1 MGMMKSTL
9 RILVAAAICAV
20 PSSVAYAQCTAAVTD
35 GLIGYWRMDD
45 TSGNTIVDSS
55 GTGNTGTWYDDTDNA
70 ITTESVSGQV
80 GTALDLENGDNSYI
94 LVDTDA
100 SISNTTRSVC
110 LWINPESSL
119 SNYKSLVDKADASDN
134 GWNLYYNGSGQR
146 VGWYT
151 NYGGYIELANGT
163 MPVGVWQ
170 HYCGTWDGSDGV
182 SGMAL
187 YKDGQLATPN
197 SSGDV
202 GGYTSDA
209 GNQLYIG
216 GSIADSGN
224 GFDGIMDQVMLFN
237 RELSAAEVQAIY
249 EGQVAAV
256 TGDEGAIVF
265 NQDHALM
272 QYCDGTDWRMMGV
285 GSYIP
290 NGVQFDGSTISLT
303 HASPLTD
310 VVDGKTFTGS
320 FWYQNDEFGSEIVI
334 QSDGAAFMIKAQ
346 DWGSGPRL
354 TFRTEN
360 EAGTVLMQYEVDA
373 PEDAD
378 WHHVLFSFDQ
388 ANPANN
394 RLYLDGVNE
403 TFYEYGPG
411 TPIDDIVDF
420 TRPSIYFG
428 FNSSAEH
435 FDGKIADFWLEKNLF
450 MDLDIEAN
458 RRKFIS
464 EAGLPMYLG
473 EDGSIPTG
481 VSPDIFLSGDTA
493 DWHTNKGT
501 GGGFTES
508 GVLAS
513 SSSRPEGL
521 CAPETGPLVEVDVD
535 TTYTTMTE
543 GGWHDGT
550 YFFVAM
556 NNDGLGAYRFD
567 GTNMTFVA
575 KTPSQKTLDVW
586 GDGTYIYM
594 ARGNSTDL
602 KAFTFDGTTFT
613 EVGVYNTAGN
623 TKAVGGDGTY
633 IYMVEDG
640 TLHALTFDGS
650 TFTSVATQ
658 SINDYA
664 SVNEIHVSN
673 GYIFVPNGNVD
684 GLLAF
689 TFNGTAFTP
698 AGSVNPDGYAVGV
711 WVEWPYVFVGNG
723 NGWLDAYTYDGSTFT
738 PAGSANG
745 TFGNV
750 WGDGTYIYAGAGSD
764 ELHVYTHDGSSFSL
778 EDSFTLTGANNVN
791 GIYGDGTYVYVGGN
805 QYGAAV
811 FSGFATCGCG
821 LTNKGRRA
829 VDGLMQYNANFN
841 VMEYCNGTEWV
852 AMGPVG
858 GAPVTDGLM
867 GHWTLDETSG
877 TFADSSGNGN
887 TGTQSGGVSY
897 EEEGVLANAVGF
909 DGVDDHVQV
918 THSAS
923 LTTADDLSLSFWIK
937 LHEDPDDLPNAV
949 WRIMDKHPG
958 FADGDP
964 GWWLLINGY
973 LDEALYFRV
982 GDGSSDFS
990 VDATKTE
997 WDVGK
1002 WYMITVVYTQNGTT
1016 PIVDF
1021 YIDGEFLNTRTG
1033 STFTPDW
1040 GTDNLRFGGGHNDSS
1055 LSADLDDVRM
1065 YNRALSDTEVRQLY
1079 YYGLSGGI
1087 GDVDNGCTSPA
1098 RPEGVMLYNCDN
1110 NVMQFCNGEE
1120 WIRIGQ

>member
-9 RILVAAAICAV
+9 RILIAAAICAV

-80 GTALDLENGDNSYI
+80 DTALDLENGDNSYI

-119 SNYKSLVDKADASDN
+119 SNYKSLVDKADGSDN

-170 HYCGTWDGSDGV
+170 HYCATWDGNDGF

-202 GGYTSDA
+202 GGYMSDA

-224 GFDGIMDQVMLFN
+224 GFDGIMDQVMLFS

-285 GSYIP
+285 GSYVP
-290 NGVQFDGSTISLT
+290 NGVQFDGSTISFT
-303 HASPLTD
+303 HSSPLTD

-508 GVLAS
+508 GVLTQS
-513 SSSRPEGL
+513 SLAIG
-521 CAPETGPLVEVDVD
+521 
-535 TTYTTMTE
+535 
-543 GGWHDGT
+543 
-550 YFFVAM
+550 
-556 NNDGLGAYRFD
+556 
-567 GTNMTFVA
+567 
-575 KTPSQKTLDVW
+575 
-586 GDGTYIYM
+586 
-594 ARGNSTDL
+594 
-602 KAFTFDGTTFT
+602 
-613 EVGVYNTAGN
+613 NTAGIDISSGLIAHWKFDEDSGSAAADSSDEGN
-623 TKAVGGDGTY
+623 DGSLDNGTPVWEQGIYGNASSGAEFGATTITGFSTSAVTVSGWAKVTSHADYSDMVNFQWGSGTGGYNLISDSTG
-633 IYMVEDG
+633 D
-640 TLHALTFDGS
+640 LTFGVMQGGS
-650 TFTSVATQ
+650 QRLAIASNV
-658 SINDYA
+658 INLD
-664 SVNEIHVSN
+664 
-673 GYIFVPNGNVD
+673 
-684 GLLAF
+684 
-689 TFNGTAFTP
+689 
-698 AGSVNPDGYAVGV
+698 
-711 WVEWPYVFVGNG
+711 EWMFWTG
-723 NGWLDAYTYDGSTFT
+723 TYDGTDVDLYL
-738 PAGSANG
+738 NG
-745 TFGNV
+745 TLLDTANYPGITLQTTGPFYFSDSN
-750 WGDGTYIYAGAGSD
+750 GDVVFDDIRIFNRALSETEVAALYRLCGAG
-764 ELHVYTHDGSSFSL
+764 
-778 EDSFTLTGANNVN
+778 
-791 GIYGDGTYVYVGGN
+791 
-805 QYGAAV
+805 
-811 FSGFATCGCG
+811 
-821 LTNKGRRA
+821 NKGTI
-829 VDGLMQYNANFN
+829 QYDDAFN
-841 VMEYCNGTEWV
+841 VMKYCNGVEWV

-973 LDEALYFRV
+973 YKKL
-982 GDGSSDFS
+982 SS
-990 VDATKTE
+990 
-997 WDVGK
+997 
-1002 WYMITVVYTQNGTT
+1002 MCVY
-1016 PIVDF
+1016 
-1021 YIDGEFLNTRTG
+1021 
-1033 STFTPDW
+1033 
-1040 GTDNLRFGGGHNDSS
+1040 
-1055 LSADLDDVRM
+1055 SA
-1065 YNRALSDTEVRQLY
+1065 N
-1079 YYGLSGGI
+1079 
-1087 GDVDNGCTSPA
+1087 
-1098 RPEGVMLYNCDN
+1098 
-1110 NVMQFCNGEE
+1110 
-1120 WIRIGQ
+1120 